1 MICFAGEAQN
11 LLLLTTMRKISLF
24 LLFVAAVLF
33 TACNNGANKSG
44 ELSALTDSTIVDEP
58 LVNEEVNQMVDIVN
72 SVAACLDSI
81 QLQEDMIFRVD
92 ESTPKEQI
100 MMRLQAFKDLLSRKQ
115 AQINQLS
122 GQNKSNKLALSNLQ
136 KMVDFLQQQLAEKS
150 EQIAK
155 LEDAVQ
161 NKDMKIS
168 ELRYDMNELQQR
180 SDYLEDQNVE
190 QDQQLNTVYFI
201 VGEKKELSDLGLL
214 KGGFLSKKKADYAN
228 LDKSKFTKRDMRGL
242 EKLTIDSKSPK
253 LITEKPAS
261 SYTLTK
267 NDDGTTTLEIKDPK
281 TFWSVSPFLIIQK

>member
-1 MICFAGEAQN
+1 MK
-11 LLLLTTMRKISLF
+11 KISISI
-24 LLFVAAVLF
+24 LFVAALF
-33 TACNNGANKSG
+33 CACNNSG
-44 ELSALTDSTIVDEP
+44 NSTGEVSALTDSTIVDEP
-58 LVNEEVNQMVDIVN
+58 LVSEEVAQMVDIVN

-81 QLQEDMIFRVD
+81 QLQENMIFKAD
-92 ESTPKEQI
+92 ESTPKDQI
-100 MMRLQAFKDLLSRKQ
+100 IMRMKAFQELLSRKQ

-122 GQNKSNKLALSNLQ
+122 GKNKSNKLAMANLQ
-136 KMVDFLQQQLAEKS
+136 KMVEYLQQQLTEKS

-168 ELRYDMNELQQR
+168 ELRYDMNELEQR
-180 SDYLEDQNVE
+180 SDYLEDQNVA
-190 QDQQLNTVYFI
+190 QDQQLNEVYFI
-201 VGEKKELSDLGLL
+201 VGEKKELNDLGLL

-242 EKLTIDSKSPK
+242 EKLTIESKNPK

-267 NDDGTTTLEIKDPK
+267 NDDGTTTLEIKDPQ

>member
-44 ELSALTDSTIVDEP
+44 ELSALTDSTIIDEP

-81 QLQEDMIFRVD
+81 QLQENMIFRAD

-122 GQNKSNKLALSNLQ
+122 GKNKSNKLAMSNLQ

-253 LITEKPAS
+253 LITEKPAN

-281 TFWSVSPFLIIQK
+281 TFWSISPFLIIQK

>member
-1 MICFAGEAQN
+1 
-11 LLLLTTMRKISLF
+11 MRKISF
-24 LLFVAAVLF
+24 ILLFVAAVLF
-33 TACNNGANKSG
+33 CACNNGANTSS
-44 ELSALTDSTIVDEP
+44 EMSALTDSTVVDEP
-58 LVNEEVNQMVDIVN
+58 LVSDEVAQMVDIVN

-81 QLQEDMIFRVD
+81 QLQENMIFKAD
-92 ESTPKEQI
+92 ESTPKDQI
-100 MMRLQAFKDLLSRKQ
+100 IMRMKAFQELLSRKQ

-122 GQNKSNKLALSNLQ
+122 GKNKSNKLAMANLQ
-136 KMVDFLQQQLAEKS
+136 KMVEYLQQQLTEKS

-180 SDYLEDQNVE
+180 SDYLEDQNVA
-190 QDQQLNTVYFI
+190 QDQQLNEVYFI
-201 VGEKKELSDLGLL
+201 VGEKKELIDLGVM

-242 EKLTIDSKSPK
+242 EKLTIESKNPK

-267 NDDGTTTLEIKDPK
+267 NDDGTTTLEIKDPQM
-281 TFWSVSPFLIIQK
+281 FWSVSPFLIIQK

>member
-1 MICFAGEAQN
+1 
-11 LLLLTTMRKISLF
+11 MRKLSFI
-24 LLFVAAVLF
+24 LLFVTAVLF
-33 TACNNGANKSG
+33 CACNNGANKSS

-58 LVNEEVNQMVDIVN
+58 LVNEEVNQMVDIIN

-81 QLQEDMIFRVD
+81 QLQENMIFKAD

-100 MMRLQAFKDLLSRKQ
+100 MMRLNAFKDLLSRKQ
-115 AQINQLS
+115 AQINQLT
-122 GQNKSNKLALSNLQ
+122 GNNKSNKLAMANFQ

-150 EQIAK
+150 EQITK

-180 SDYLEDQNVE
+180 SDYLEDQNVA
-190 QDQQLNTVYFI
+190 QDQQLNEVYFI
-201 VGEKKELSDLGLL
+201 VGEKKELNDLGLL

-242 EKLTIDSKSPK
+242 EKLTIESKNPK
-253 LITEKPAS
+253 LITEKPTN

-267 NDDGTTTLEIKDPK
+267 NDDGTTTLEIKDPQ

>member
-1 MICFAGEAQN
+1 
-11 LLLLTTMRKISLF
+11 
-24 LLFVAAVLF
+24 
-33 TACNNGANKSG
+33 
-44 ELSALTDSTIVDEP
+44 VDEP
-58 LVNEEVNQMVDIVN
+58 LVNEEVNQMVDIIN

-81 QLQEDMIFRVD
+81 QIQENMIFKAD
-92 ESTPKEQI
+92 ESTPKDQI
-100 MMRLQAFKDLLSRKQ
+100 IMRLNAFKDLLSRKQ
-115 AQINQLS
+115 AQINQLT
-122 GQNKSNKLALSNLQ
+122 GNNKSNKLAMANFQ

-150 EQIAK
+150 EQITK

-180 SDYLEDQNVE
+180 SDYLEDQNVA
-190 QDQQLNTVYFI
+190 QDQQLNEVYFI
-201 VGEKKELSDLGLL
+201 VGEKKELNDLGLL

-242 EKLTIDSKSPK
+242 EKLTIESKNPK

-267 NDDGTTTLEIKDPK
+267 NDDGTTTLEIKDPQM
-281 TFWSVSPFLIIQK
+281 FWSVSPFLIIQK

>member
-1 MICFAGEAQN
+1 
-11 LLLLTTMRKISLF
+11 MRKISLF

-44 ELSALTDSTIVDEP
+44 ELSALTDSTIIDEP

-81 QLQEDMIFRVD
+81 QLQENMIFRAD

-122 GQNKSNKLALSNLQ
+122 GQNKSNKLAMSNLQ

-253 LITEKPAS
+253 LITEKPAN

-281 TFWSVSPFLIIQK
+281 TFWSISPFLIIQK

>member
-1 MICFAGEAQN
+1 
-11 LLLLTTMRKISLF
+11 MRKISLA

-33 TACNNGANKSG
+33 CACNNGANKSS
-44 ELSALTDSTIVDEP
+44 ELSALTDSTIIDEP

-81 QLQEDMIFRVD
+81 QLQENMIFKAD

-100 MMRLQAFKDLLSRKQ
+100 IMRLKAFQDLLSRKQ

-122 GQNKSNKLALSNLQ
+122 GKNKSNKLAMSNLQ
-136 KMVDFLQQQLAEKS
+136 KMVEFLQQQLTEKS

-190 QDQQLNTVYFI
+190 QDQQLNAVYFI

-242 EKLTIDSKSPK
+242 EKLTIESKNPK

-261 SYTLTK
+261 SYTLTQ

>member
-1 MICFAGEAQN
+1 
-11 LLLLTTMRKISLF
+11 MRKISF
-24 LLFVAAVLF
+24 TLLFVAAVLF
-33 TACNNGANKSG
+33 CACNNGANTSS

-58 LVNEEVNQMVDIVN
+58 LVNEEVNQMVDIIN

-81 QLQEDMIFRVD
+81 QIQENMIFKAD
-92 ESTPKEQI
+92 ESTPKDQI
-100 MMRLQAFKDLLSRKQ
+100 IMRLNAFKDLLSRKQ
-115 AQINQLS
+115 AQINQLT
-122 GQNKSNKLALSNLQ
+122 GNNKSNKLAMANFQ

-150 EQIAK
+150 EQITK

-180 SDYLEDQNVE
+180 SDYLEDQNVA
-190 QDQQLNTVYFI
+190 QDQQLNEVYFI
-201 VGEKKELSDLGLL
+201 VGEKKELNDLGLL

-242 EKLTIDSKSPK
+242 EKLTIESKNPK

-267 NDDGTTTLEIKDPK
+267 NDDGTTTLEIKDPQM
-281 TFWSVSPFLIIQK
+281 FWSVSPFLIIQK

>member
-1 MICFAGEAQN
+1 
-11 LLLLTTMRKISLF
+11 MRKISF
-24 LLFVAAVLF
+24 TLLFVAAVLF
-33 TACNNGANKSG
+33 CACNNGANKSS

-58 LVNEEVNQMVDIVN
+58 LVNEEVNQMVDIIN

-81 QLQEDMIFRVD
+81 QLQENMIFKAD

-100 MMRLQAFKDLLSRKQ
+100 MMRLNAFKDLLSRKQ
-115 AQINQLS
+115 AQINQLT
-122 GQNKSNKLALSNLQ
+122 GNNKSNKLAMANFQ

-150 EQIAK
+150 EQITK

-180 SDYLEDQNVE
+180 SDYLEDQNVA
-190 QDQQLNTVYFI
+190 QDQQLNEVYFI
-201 VGEKKELSDLGLL
+201 VGEKKELNDLGLL

-242 EKLTIDSKSPK
+242 EKLTIESKNPK
-253 LITEKPAS
+253 LITEKPAN

-267 NDDGTTTLEIKDPK
+267 NDDGTTTLEIKDPQ

>member
-1 MICFAGEAQN
+1 M
-11 LLLLTTMRKISLF
+11 
-24 LLFVAAVLF
+24 LFVAAVLF
-33 TACNNGANKSG
+33 CACNNGANTSS
-44 ELSALTDSTIVDEP
+44 EMSALTDSTVVDEP
-58 LVNEEVNQMVDIVN
+58 LVSEEVAQMVDIVN

-81 QLQEDMIFRVD
+81 QLQENMIFKAD
-92 ESTPKEQI
+92 ESTPKDQI
-100 MMRLQAFKDLLSRKQ
+100 IMRMKAFQELLSRKQ

-122 GQNKSNKLALSNLQ
+122 GKNKSNKLAMANLQ
-136 KMVDFLQQQLAEKS
+136 KMVEYLQQQLTEKS

-180 SDYLEDQNVE
+180 SDYLEDQNVA
-190 QDQQLNTVYFI
+190 QDQQLNEVYFI
-201 VGEKKELSDLGLL
+201 VGEKKELIDLGVM
-214 KGGFLSKKKADYAN
+214 KGGLLSKKKADYAN

-242 EKLTIDSKSPK
+242 EKLTIESKNPK

-267 NDDGTTTLEIKDPK
+267 NDDGTTTLEIKDPQM
-281 TFWSVSPFLIIQK
+281 FWSVSPFLIIQK

>member
-11 LLLLTTMRKISLF
+11 LLLLTTMRKISLTV
-24 LLFVAAVLF
+24 LFVAAVLF
-33 TACNNGANKSG
+33 CACNNGANKSS
-44 ELSALTDSTIVDEP
+44 ELSALNDSSIVDEP

-81 QLQEDMIFRVD
+81 QLQEDMIFKAD

-100 MMRLQAFKDLLSRKQ
+100 IMRLKAFQDLLSRKQ

-122 GQNKSNKLALSNLQ
+122 GKNKSNKLAMSNLQ
-136 KMVDFLQQQLAEKS
+136 KMVEFLQQQLAEKS
-150 EQIAK
+150 EQITK

-228 LDKSKFTKRDMRGL
+228 LDKSKFTKKDMRGL
-242 EKLTIDSKSPK
+242 EKITIESKNPK